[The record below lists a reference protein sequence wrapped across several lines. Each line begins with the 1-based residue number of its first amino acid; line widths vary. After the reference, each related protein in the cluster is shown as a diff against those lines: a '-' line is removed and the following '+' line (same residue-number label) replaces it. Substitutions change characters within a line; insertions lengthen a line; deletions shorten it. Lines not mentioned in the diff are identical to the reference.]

1 MPKCI
6 MAVVGPDSIQNLHEN
21 ITMIRMQTLCIGIVF
36 FTICSCSNSQQTGT
50 LLKPGE
56 FSTTISSLP
65 NEVILDVRTPGEFQ
79 GGHIKEAVNID
90 FNDPTFDQQ
99 IAKLDKSTPYMVY
112 CLSGGRSAAAAN
124 TMRNAG
130 FTKVYELDGG
140 MIAWRS
146 ANLPETTDQPKPMET
161 GMNQQEFLKSLEGN
175 TPVLVDFYAEWCKPC
190 KQMQPFLEKMEKE
203 MAGKVIIKRID
214 ADQNPSLLQSM
225 GIEGIPYL
233 ILHDG
238 TKVVWNHMGF
248 IDETTLRKEIS
259 NVLKF

>member
-1 MPKCI
+1 MV
-6 MAVVGPDSIQNLHEN
+6 VVGQDSIQNLDEN
-21 ITMIRMQTLCIGIVF
+21 IIMIRMQSLFFGIVF
-36 FTICSCSNSQQTGT
+36 LAVCSCSNSQQTGT

-56 FSTTISSLP
+56 FSSTISSLP
-65 NEVILDVRTPGEFQ
+65 NEVILDVRTSGEFQ
-79 GGHIKEAVNID
+79 GGHIKEALNID
-90 FNDPTFDQQ
+90 FNDPAFEQQ

-146 ANLPETTDQPKPMET
+146 ANLPESTDQPKTIKSE
-161 GMNQQEFLKSLEGN
+161 MNQQEFLKSLEGN

-190 KQMQPFLEKMEKE
+190 KQMQPYLEKMEKE
-203 MAGKVIIKRID
+203 MAGKVIIKRVD
-214 ADQNPSLLQSM
+214 ADQNPALLQSM

-248 IDETTLRKEIS
+248 IDETALRKEMKS
-259 NVLKF
+259 ALKL

>member
-1 MPKCI
+1 MV
-6 MAVVGPDSIQNLHEN
+6 VVGPDSIQNLDEN
-21 ITMIRMQTLCIGIVF
+21 IIMIRMQSLFFGIVF
-36 FTICSCSNSQQTGT
+36 LAVCSCSNSQQTGK
-50 LLKPGE
+50 LLKPVE
-56 FSTTISSLP
+56 FSSTISSLP
-65 NEVILDVRTPGEFQ
+65 NEVILDVRTSGEFQ

-90 FNDPTFDQQ
+90 FNDPTFEQQ

-146 ANLPETTDQPKPMET
+146 ANLPESTDQPKAMKSV
-161 GMNQQEFLKSLEGN
+161 MNQQEFLKSLEGN

-214 ADQNPSLLQSM
+214 ADQNPALLQSM

-238 TKVVWNHMGF
+238 KKVVWNHMGF
-248 IDETTLRKEIS
+248 IDETNLRKELS
-259 NVLKF
+259 NAVKF